1 MSIFIW
7 TAKAKGGRQTNGE
20 MDALDKKIVIETLK
34 NQGMT
39 GIKAKKRPEFTWT
52 AKTRDGKATNGE
64 VSFANK
70 DIAIASLRRKGLRDV
85 KVKAKPIEM
94 DIFAEKVE
102 EKDISIF
109 FRQLSTMIDTGLPL
123 VQCFELAE
131 KGSDKKALTKLLAG
145 IRNELESGTPL
156 GETLRKF
163 PDEFDRLSCALVEAG
178 EQGGILDTILLRVC
192 TYKEKSMALKS
203 KIKSAMI
210 YPVAILA
217 VSFIVT
223 SILMIFVI
231 PVFSEMFSSMGAELP
246 VPTQIAMNISDVFV
260 AYWYVVVSAPFILI
274 WSIKAIY
281 KTPKGHYQLDKLL
294 LNLPVIGDVLR
305 KGAVARFCRTF
316 STLTAAGVPILD
328 SLDTVAETSGNI
340 VIEEVILSCKD
351 SISQGQTLAEPLED
365 SKIFPIMVTQMIS
378 IGEQTGALEEMLGK
392 IADFYEAEVEVAVD
406 GMTALMEPII
416 MAFLGVV
423 IGGLVIAMYLP
434 IFQMASV
441 VSD

>member
-1 MSIFIW
+1 MSIFLW
-7 TAKAKGGRQTNGE
+7 TG
-20 MDALDKKIVIETLK
+20 
-34 NQGMT
+34 
-39 GIKAKKRPEFTWT
+39 
-52 AKTRDGKATNGE
+52 KTRDGKISSGE
-64 VSFANK
+64 LDLPNK
-70 DIAIASLRRKGLRDV
+70 DIAVASLRRRGLSDI
-85 KVKAKPIEM
+85 KVKKKPIEIE
-94 DIFAEKVE
+94 IFPEKVE
-102 EKDISIF
+102 EKDIAIF
-109 FRQLSTMIDTGLPL
+109 LRQLSTMINAGLPL

-131 KGSDKKALTKLLAG
+131 NGSEKKAMRKLLVD
-145 IRNELESGTPL
+145 IRKELESGTPL

-163 PDEFDRLSCALVEAG
+163 PKEFDRLACALVEAG
-178 EQGGILDTILLRVC
+178 EQGGILDSILLRLC
-192 TYKEKSMALKS
+192 TYKEKALALKG

-231 PVFSEMFSSMGAELP
+231 PVFSEMFSSFGAELP
-246 VPTQIAMNISDVFV
+246 MPTQVAMSISDLFV
-260 AYWYVVVSAPFILI
+260 EFWYVVLTAPFILI
-274 WSIKAIY
+274 FSIRSIY

-305 KGAVARFCRTF
+305 KASVARFCRTF

-328 SLDTVAETSGNI
+328 SLNTVAETAGNV
-340 VIEEVILSCKD
+340 VIEEVILSCKN
-351 SISQGQTLAEPLED
+351 SISEGMTLAEPLEE

-378 IGEQTGALEEMLGK
+378 IGEQTGAMEEMLAK
-392 IADFYEAEVEVAVD
+392 IADFYEEEVDVAVD
-406 GMTALMEPII
+406 GLTTLMEPLI

-441 VSD
+441 VG